1 MANLT
6 LDPISLTNF
15 VSEWGLTI
23 TSYNRYAYRKVAR
36 HILGI
41 ISGIFLVSELEGGEA
56 AEKSPKKCVFTQ
68 SANADTEQE
77 KKETRE
83 KKNRK

>member
-23 TSYNRYAYRKVAR
+23 TSYNRYAYRKAAR

-41 ISGIFLVSELEGGEA
+41 ISGIFLVSELEGGENT
-56 AEKSPKKCVFTQ
+56 KKCVFTQ